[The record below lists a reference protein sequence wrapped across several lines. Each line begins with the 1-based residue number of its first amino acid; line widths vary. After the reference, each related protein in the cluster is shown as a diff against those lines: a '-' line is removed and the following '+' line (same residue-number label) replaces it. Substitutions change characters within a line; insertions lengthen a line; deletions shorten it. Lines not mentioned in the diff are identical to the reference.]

1 MRGPGRYTRE
11 FKLEA
16 VRVLQQGEKPV
27 AQVAMEL
34 GVKRTLLYRWR
45 DEVAAQGEAAFRG
58 GPALRPAI
66 VATELARLKRELAVV
81 TAERDL
87 LKKAAAY
94 FASALR

>member
-45 DEVAAQGEAAFRG
+45 DEVTAQGEAAFRG
-58 GPALRPAI
+58 GPVPRPAI

-94 FASALR
+94 FASALQ

>member
-1 MRGPGRYTRE
+1 MKGPGRYTRE

-16 VRVLQQGEKPV
+16 VRVLQQGEKPT

-45 DEVAAQGEAAFRG
+45 DEVAAQGAAAFRG
-58 GPALRPAI
+58 GPAPRPAI
-66 VATELARLKRELAVV
+66 IATELARLKRELAVV

>member
-1 MRGPGRYTRE
+1 MRGPGRYARA

-16 VRVLQQGEKPV
+16 VRVMQQGEKPA

-58 GPALRPAI
+58 QPGPQPAL

-94 FASALR
+94 FANALR